1 MTARA
6 AGPTAWEVAGRSTRS
21 ASRQSS
27 TPRTFA
33 RFKRGRTRL
42 IHAPAIHCKSAYFG
56 TYEVDEK
63 EGVVRHYVQPSLWP
77 EEVGR
82 LYTRSIELSDDR
94 LRLTT
99 PPFLSAGEQRANRLT
114 FERVK

>member
-1 MTARA
+1 MRGEVSSIA
-6 AGPTAWEVAGRSTRS
+6 PTAV
-21 ASRQSS
+21 
-27 TPRTFA
+27 FA
-33 RFKRGRTRL
+33 LRVRELGIMPSDFRHGVFVGYY
-42 IHAPAIHCKSAYFG
+42 AYFG

-63 EGVVRHYVQPSLWP
+63 QGVVRHYVQASLWP

-99 PPFLSAGEQRANRLT
+99 PPFLWAGESAPT
-114 FERVK
+114 V